1 MPRLTPVAMACAI
14 AVALPLAAFAQ
25 TAEPASKDTQT
36 ITVTATKRV
45 ERLQDTPTAITALSG
60 EKLEQLGVEKFAD
73 YVSLIPNLA
82 QAGSGGAGVGTVV
95 MRGLYTGS
103 QQTTATTAF
112 YLGES
117 PFTASASLAISS
129 ISTPDPDLVNVQRVE
144 VLKGPQGTLFGAS
157 SLGGLIRI
165 IPALPDT
172 SAFSGSVR
180 LGLSKVSG
188 GGEGGGAR
196 VSLNVPVT
204 KDFGLLVSAFSRKD
218 GGFTTNVKTG
228 AKNQGETD
236 ASGGQVTGLF
246 KVDRGWD
253 ISARVLSQDMTTRGA
268 PRQDNVQI
276 SGTPITGERQY
287 SAFDEPSTKVR
298 YELVELSTDYQ
309 ASMGT
314 LTATVSR
321 AKSRVSLH
329 DDYTGPYGVV
339 VARFLPAGFGLLGD
353 ISPSFTKSTAE
364 IRFAAKRMGNLE
376 ALAGL
381 FYTQEDNAYDTK
393 ISTVLANGA
402 PAPAPFGNFLSGFTL
417 ADYREQAIFANAT
430 YYITNE
436 FDIGGGLRYSK
447 NKQAATKSSTG
458 LLAGAA
464 SGLVTLFDSEDST
477 TTYQVTARWRLNR
490 DLSTYARYATGY
502 RPGGPQTNAN
512 PPPGAPLTFE
522 PDTVANIEVGIKGA
536 AMDRKLTFDASIY
549 QIDWKNVQLNGLSG
563 GALLVGNA
571 GKAVIKGV
579 EVQLQYNPTPAF
591 SAGLSLGYNDA
602 KLTEVGTAQA
612 ANLGA
617 VAGDRLPNSPRLSA
631 ALYSDW
637 RFPLGGMTGSLGA
650 TVRHQGDKPSSFSSP
665 AALNLNYMMPAYT
678 TMDLRAGL
686 EWNRYSLRLRLD
698 NAGDKNGYAGY
709 ATNRISPAQT
719 TLPSN
724 VSLIRPRTVSL
735 TFGADF

>member
-1 MPRLTPVAMACAI
+1 MPRLTPVAMACTM
-14 AVALPLAAFAQ
+14 AVAFPSLALAQ
-25 TAEPASKDTQT
+25 AAEPPSKETQT
-36 ITVTATKRV
+36 ITVTASKRV

-82 QAGSGGAGVGTVV
+82 QANGGGAGAGTVV

-157 SLGGLIRI
+157 SVGGLIRI

-172 SAFSGSVR
+172 SAFSGSIR

-236 ASGGQVTGLF
+236 ASGGQVTALF

-253 ISARVLSQDMTTRGA
+253 VTARVLSQEMTTRGA
-268 PRQDNVQI
+268 PRQDNVQAR
-276 SGTPITGERQY
+276 GTPVTGERQF

-298 YELVELSTDYQ
+298 YELAELSTDYQ
-309 ASMGT
+309 ASIGT

-321 AKSRVSLH
+321 AKSRVALH
-329 DDYTGPYGVV
+329 EDYTGPYGIV
-339 VARFLPAGFGLLGD
+339 VASSLPAGFGLLGD
-353 ISPSFTKSTAE
+353 IAPSFTKTTAE
-364 IRFAAKRMGNLE
+364 VRFAAKRMGNFE

-381 FYTQEDNAYDTK
+381 FYTQEDNTYDTRV
-393 ISTVLANGA
+393 STVLANGT
-402 PAPAPFGNFLSGFTL
+402 PAPAPFGNFLSGLTL
-417 ADYREQAIFANAT
+417 ADYREQAVFANAT
-430 YYITNE
+430 YYITND
-436 FDIGGGLRYSK
+436 FDIGAGLRHSK
-447 NKQAATKSSTG
+447 NEQIATISRAG

-464 SGLVTLFDSEDST
+464 SGRVNVYESEEST
-477 TTYQVTARWRLNR
+477 TTYQLTARWRLDR
-490 DLSTYARYATGY
+490 DLSTYVRYATGY

-512 PPPGAPLTFE
+512 PPPGTPLTFE
-522 PDTVANIEVGIKGA
+522 SDTVANVELGVKGVA
-536 AMDRKLTFDASIY
+536 LDRKLSFDASVY
-549 QIDWKNVQLNGLSG
+549 QIDWKDVQLNGLSG
-563 GALLVGNA
+563 GTLLVGNA
-571 GKAVIKGV
+571 GKAVVKGI
-579 EVQLQYNPTPAF
+579 EVQLTYNPTTAI
-591 SAGLSLGYNDA
+591 SVGAGLGYNDA

-617 VAGDRLPNSPRLSA
+617 VVGDRLPGSPRLSGA
-631 ALYSDW
+631 VYGDW
-637 RFPLGGMTGSLGA
+637 RFPVAGMTGSVGA
-650 TVRHQGDKPSSFSSP
+650 TVRHQGDKPSSFSAP
-665 AALNLNYMMPAYT
+665 AALNRNYMMPAYT
-678 TMDLRAGL
+678 TVDLRASL

-698 NAGDKNGYAGY
+698 NATDKNGYAGY
-709 ATNRISPAQT
+709 GTNRISPAQT